1 MKQFEDNHKNNT
13 RIHKINLTKIPKTK
27 LKKVTTQKP

>member
-1 MKQFEDNHKNNT
+1 MKRFEDNHKNNT

-27 LKKVTTQKP
+27 LKIKK